1 MLSLVKCEHSDE
13 AINNKVIVEKLVD
26 TSSGKTSIPI
36 DIKLGCKIFVGF
48 YKSFGYFITWFYFG
62 SYSRLCSSYLRF
74 TNVWP
79 LGTIQKYIWHYCF

>member
-26 TSSGKTSIPI
+26 TSNGNTSIPI

-62 SYSRLCSSYLRF
+62 SYSRLCSSYLKTTF
-74 TNVWP
+74 
-79 LGTIQKYIWHYCF
+79 LGE